1 MTTTKPAA
9 PVARDADAEL
19 EALFAAINDV
29 ILVLDAEGRYV
40 KIAPTNPSLLY
51 RPAAE
56 LLGKTL
62 REVFDGAQA
71 DQFMGYIRAALETR
85 KTVHFEYSLWIGGRE
100 VWFSGAISPMT
111 HDQVVLVG
119 RDVTDRKGAAERLRA
134 SEQRFRTL
142 VEHSSDVVMLLG
154 PDGTIQYASQSTQP
168 VLGYGPTENVGRS
181 AFDLVHP
188 DDRRDALELFGE
200 LMQRPGHV
208 VKTELRALHKDG
220 SWRRLEAV
228 GVNRLDD
235 PAIGA
240 IIVNYRDIT
249 ERQRAERDLRETLSL
264 LNATFEST
272 AEGILVVDLAGRIVS
287 FNRIFAEMWRIPDSI
302 LEAKDSTQTL
312 AFVLEQVVEPEG
324 FLNKIRELYARP
336 EASSF
341 DVVNFKDG
349 RIYERFSQPQRIA
362 GKSVGRVWSFRDVTE
377 TKRAEQIQLATYRI
391 SEAAHAART
400 LQELFGAI
408 HRIVGQLMP
417 AKNFYIALYDAATDQ
432 LTFPYHVDE
441 YDTDF
446 PSKTPGKGLTEYV
459 LRTGQPLLVTPEVHA
474 ELERR
479 GEVELIGPP
488 SIDWVG
494 VPLKIGDR
502 TIGVLVA
509 QTYAPGV
516 RYRDTEK
523 HILQF
528 VSTQVAMAIERKRTE
543 EQLHDSERKYRLLF
557 ETNPEPM
564 FVYDFETLRILAVNG
579 AAIERYGHTEQ
590 EFLQLTLRD
599 IRSPDQQARL
609 DDELARRPAGE
620 TLRTGVRHRTKDGK
634 LFEVDLVARPLEF
647 AGRSARLVL
656 ARDVTTQRQLEEQLR
671 QSQKMEAVG
680 QLAGGIAH
688 DFNNLLTA
696 ILGSTQLLLQATPP
710 DDPRH
715 EDAVEIKNAWVRAA
729 ELTRQLLAFSRRQVL
744 APKVLGLNAVVAHMQ
759 KMLRRLLGEDIE
771 LSVTLAPE
779 AGSVNAD
786 PGQLEQVLLNLAV
799 NARDAMP
806 TGGRLNIETIR
817 VTPASELAERRHRLP
832 PGDYPCL
839 AVTDTGSGMDEAT
852 QAHLFEPFF
861 TTKEVGRGT
870 GLGLATV
877 YGIVKQSGG
886 YIWVYSEVGHGTT
899 VKVYLPRVPADE
911 VAPSL
916 SAPAPAAEPS
926 EARGGPETVLLVE
939 DAAPVRSLARRS
951 LEARGYTVLDA
962 ADGAT
967 ALDLAA
973 RHRGGIDVLVTDV
986 VMPGMSGRELAERL
1000 APERPRMKVLYTSGY
1015 TDDAMVRQGVLT
1027 AGVAF
1032 LQKPFVPETLAR
1044 KVREVLDG

>member
-1 MTTTKPAA
+1 MTTAKSAA

-71 DQFMGYIRAALETR
+71 DRFMEYIRTALETR
-85 KTVHFEYSLWIGGRE
+85 TTVHFEYRLSIGGRE
-100 VWFSGAISPMT
+100 VWFSGAISPMSG
-111 HDQVVLVG
+111 DQVVLVG
-119 RDVTDRKGAAERLRA
+119 RD
-134 SEQRFRTL
+134 
-142 VEHSSDVVMLLG
+142 
-154 PDGTIQYASQSTQP
+154 
-168 VLGYGPTENVGRS
+168 
-181 AFDLVHP
+181 
-188 DDRRDALELFGE
+188 
-200 LMQRPGHV
+200 
-208 VKTELRALHKDG
+208 
-220 SWRRLEAV
+220 
-228 GVNRLDD
+228 
-235 PAIGA
+235 
-240 IIVNYRDIT
+240 IT
-249 ERQRAERDLRETLSL
+249 ERRLAERELRETLSL

-272 AEGILVVDLAGRIVS
+272 ADGILVVDLAGRIVS
-287 FNRIFAEMWRIPDSI
+287 FNRTFAELWRIPDSI
-302 LEAKDSTQTL
+302 LEAKDHAQTI
-312 AFVLEQVVEPEG
+312 AFVLEQLADPQG
-324 FLNKIRELYARP
+324 FLSKVRDLYARP
-336 EASSF
+336 DASSF
-341 DVVNFKDG
+341 DVLTFKDG
-349 RIYERFSQPQRIA
+349 RIFERFSQPQRIA

-377 TKRAEQIQLATYRI
+377 SKRAEQIQLATYRI

-408 HRIVGQLMP
+408 HRIVGELMP
-417 AKNFYIALYDAATDQ
+417 AKNFYIALYDAANDH

-441 YDTDF
+441 YDSDF
-446 PSKTPGKGLTEYV
+446 PSKKPGKGLTEYV

-479 GEVELIGPP
+479 GEVELIGPA

-509 QTYAPGV
+509 QTYTPGV

-523 HILQF
+523 HVLQF

-543 EQLHDSERKYRLLF
+543 EQLHESERKYRLLF

-579 AAIERYGHTEQ
+579 AAVARYGYSEA

-599 IRSPDQQARL
+599 ICPPEEQGRL
-609 DDELARRPAGE
+609 DEELARRPDDGAV
-620 TLRTGVRHRTKDGK
+620 RAGVRHWTEHGK
-634 LFEVDLVARPLEF
+634 RFDVDLIARPLEF
-647 AGRSARLVL
+647 AGRRARLVL
-656 ARDVTTQRQLEEQLR
+656 ARDVSAQRQLEEQLR

-696 ILGSTQLLLQATPP
+696 ILGSTQLLLHNTPVG
-710 DDPRH
+710 DARR
-715 EDAVEIKNAWVRAA
+715 EDAEEIRHAGLRAA

-744 APKVLGLNAVVAHMQ
+744 APKVLDVNAVVANMDR
-759 KMLRRLLGEDIE
+759 MLRRLLGEDVE
-771 LSVTLAPE
+771 LVTSLQPA
-779 AGSVNAD
+779 AGAVNAD

-806 TGGRLNIETIR
+806 GGGRLSIGTTR
-817 VTPASELAERRHRLP
+817 VTFQEEPAERRHRMP
-832 PGDYPCL
+832 AGDYVCL
-839 AVTDTGSGMDEAT
+839 AVADTGVGMDETT

-861 TTKEVGRGT
+861 TTKEVGKGT

-886 YIWVYSEVGHGTT
+886 YIWVYSEVAHGTT
-899 VKVYLPRVPADE
+899 VKVYPPRVPG
-911 VAPSL
+911 VAEP
-916 SAPAPAAEPS
+916 PAPPPDIRPVR
-926 EARGGPETVLLVE
+926 RGDETVLLVE
-939 DAAPVRSLARRS
+939 DAAPVRALARRS
-951 LEARGYTVLDA
+951 LEAHGYTVLDA
-962 ADGAT
+962 TDGHT
-967 ALDLAA
+967 ALEISA
-973 RHRGGIDVLVTDV
+973 RFAGAIDIL
-986 VMPGMSGRELAERL
+986 
-1000 APERPRMKVLYTSGY
+1000 
-1015 TDDAMVRQGVLT
+1015 
-1027 AGVAF
+1027 
-1032 LQKPFVPETLAR
+1032 
-1044 KVREVLDG
+1044 